1 VKRSGR
7 TASAEKR
14 FSLKTARGIRPLDM
28 RNIILLSALFSGGAL
43 AQPAATGQFLLRI
56 EPTRTGFTLQNMTAD
71 EGRLATQH
79 VQYLMSLLDSGKLSL
94 AAQVFDPKGLWG
106 IIIVNAPD
114 RETARVLLDGDPMV
128 KANMFRGEVIPLR
141 VVLEKPAEAAK
152 PAATVDPNTLESY
165 SGAYKSDQVPLDI
178 KAFVRDGKLFLQ
190 ATGQPELPLKAV
202 SATQFEFA
210 QAGIVVEFDSSS
222 SFTLKQRGVSS
233 RFKKAVAQ

>member
-1 VKRSGR
+1 
-7 TASAEKR
+7 
-14 FSLKTARGIRPLDM
+14 M
-28 RNIILLSALFSGGAL
+28 
-43 AQPAATGQFLLRI
+43 
-56 EPTRTGFTLQNMTAD
+56 
-71 EGRLATQH
+71 
-79 VQYLMSLLDSGKLSL
+79 SL

-128 KANMFRGEVIPLR
+128 KANVFRGEVIPVR

-152 PAATVDPNTLESY
+152 PAATVDPKTLESY
-165 SGAYKSDQVPLDI
+165 SGTYNSDQIPLDI

>member
-1 VKRSGR
+1 
-7 TASAEKR
+7 
-14 FSLKTARGIRPLDM
+14 M
-28 RNIILLSALFSGGAL
+28 RNLILLIALFSGGAL
-43 AQPAATGQFLLRI
+43 AQPAAAGQFLLRI

-79 VQYLMSLLDSGKLSL
+79 MQYLMSLLDSGKLSL

-106 IIIVNAPD
+106 IVIVNAPD
-114 RETARVLLDGDPMV
+114 RETARALLDGDPMV

-152 PAATVDPNTLESY
+152 PAAAVDPKTLESY
-165 SGAYKSDQVPLDI
+165 SGTYKSDQIPLDI
-178 KAFVRDGKLFLQ
+178 RAFVRDGKLFLQ
-190 ATGQPELPLKAV
+190 ATGQPEMPLKPL

-233 RFKKAVAQ
+233 RFKQAMAQ

>member
-1 VKRSGR
+1 MPVSSGR
-7 TASAEKR
+7 TAKDCVRHPS
-14 FSLKTARGIRPLDM
+14 FGYM
-28 RNIILLSALFSGGAL
+28 RNLILLIALFSGGAL

-71 EGRLATQH
+71 EGRLAAQH

-106 IIIVNAPD
+106 IVIVNAPD
-114 RETARVLLDGDPMV
+114 RETARALLDGDPMV
-128 KANMFRGEVIPLR
+128 KANVFRGEAIPLR
-141 VVLEKPAEAAK
+141 VVLEKPADAAK
-152 PAATVDPNTLESY
+152 PAATVDLKTLESY
-165 SGAYKSDQVPLDI
+165 SGTYNSDQTPLDI